1 MMTPESS
8 WNITMSSTTKPWI
21 ETAQPYYASEPPMN
35 DLKHRFFMIND
46 VMMMIDDE

>member
-35 DLKHRFFMIND
+35 DLKTQVFHDQRR
-46 VMMMIDDE
+46 DDDDDD